1 MQIFVLLQELP
12 PRPFIVSD
20 MLSPHEIAALLLLGD
35 AQDIDD
41 LEPEQLD
48 GLLVHKLVTM
58 EHGHGSGN
66 AHPRLTSQGASM
78 LEALRRIS

>member
-1 MQIFVLLQELP
+1 
-12 PRPFIVSD
+12 

-35 AQDIDD
+35 AHDIDD

-58 EHGHGSGN
+58 EHGHGDAN
-66 AHPRLTSQGASM
+66 AHPRLTSQGAS
-78 LEALRRIS
+78 LFEALRRIA

>member
-1 MQIFVLLQELP
+1 
-12 PRPFIVSD
+12 

-58 EHGHGSGN
+58 EHGHDTGH
-66 AHPRLTSQGASM
+66 AHPRLTSQGHSM
-78 LEALRRIS
+78 LDVVRRIR

>member
-1 MQIFVLLQELP
+1 
-12 PRPFIVSD
+12 

-58 EHGHGSGN
+58 EHGHGSAN
-66 AHPRLTSQGASM
+66 AHPRLTSQGYSM
-78 LEALRRIS
+78 LEAMRRIA

>member
-1 MQIFVLLQELP
+1 
-12 PRPFIVSD
+12 

-48 GLLVHKLVTM
+48 SLLVRKLVTM
-58 EHGHGSGN
+58 EHGHGSAN
-66 AHPRLTSQGASM
+66 APPLDESRVFHA
-78 LEALRRIS
+78 

>member
-1 MQIFVLLQELP
+1 
-12 PRPFIVSD
+12 

-35 AQDIDD
+35 TQDIDD

-66 AHPRLTSQGASM
+66 GHARLTSQGYSM
-78 LEALRRIS
+78 LEAVRRIQ